1 MWFRR
6 NGSQGRVSLEEHA
19 DETQKVTEKLADASD
34 RVPEV
39 PEEVEDGIHVAPIPR
54 KASDGNLS

>member
-1 MWFRR
+1 M
-6 NGSQGRVSLEEHA
+6 LERSWLDGALTKQE
-19 DETQKVTEKLADASD
+19 VTEKFADASD